1 LVVLVALWSA
11 CGVAA
16 GAVVSVLV
24 VELVLEVEVWL
35 LVSLEVAGVVLA
47 AGALDE
53 AAPVWALSF
62 AAVPVVELAGV
73 ELDVAEVELVAGV
86 VSGAAVVEAGAV
98 PVWLALLDGAAV
110 VDEVWSVT
118 GGWPAAFDGFAGA
131 AGAVLCAFGSAGVVV
146 DWLLVLVL
154 VVLD

>member
-35 LVSLEVAGVVLA
+35 LVSVAVLEGVVLE
-47 AGALDE
+47 AGALVE

-62 AAVPVVELAGV
+62 AAVPVVELAGA
-73 ELDVAEVELVAGV
+73 ELDAPELLAGV
-86 VSGAAVVEAGAV
+86 WSGVAVVDAGAV
-98 PVWLALLDGAAV
+98 PVWLVLLAGAAV

-131 AGAVLCAFGSAGVVV
+131 VLWAFGSAGVVV
-146 DWLLVLVL
+146 D
-154 VVLD
+154 

>member
-62 AAVPVVELAGV
+62 AAVPVVELAGA
-73 ELDVAEVELVAGV
+73 ELDAPELLAGV
-86 VSGAAVVEAGAV
+86 WSGVAVVEAGAV